1 MSENPPPPSSAPAP
15 PAPTSELDSAGESP
29 PNGAAEPANE
39 RSRAAAFRAALHNYR
54 VRRRGQKS
62 RRSVLRRRL
71 TRTGIAIVAL
81 IVVIV
86 GAVAGYVIYRFAQ
99 INRIH
104 LNSGIEAPGVLHQPE
119 NILLIGST
127 NRCAAT
133 SIPVF
138 RKECAAGVNGVNSDV
153 VMIVHIVPKTHQLSL
168 LSIPRD
174 AFVPNARSGGLY
186 NKIDAALADGPGQL
200 IEAISQ
206 DFGIPINHF
215 VDLNFGTF
223 TNIVNIL
230 GGVKMYF
237 PDRLYDAENPPLS
250 ITHTGCQLLKGT
262 EALALVRSRHVYY
275 FTKGQKINYAAINA
289 ATASGAYYTSD
300 SGGSYDG
307 SGDLGRIIRV
317 HEFLRVV
324 ASAVQKRGLGDPL
337 TDNAL
342 IGAIAPDLT
351 VDSALGDR
359 EMVDLA
365 IAVKDASFSHAPQY
379 TLPIVVDAAT
389 YYYKGYNYGDVI
401 FPSAPQDQQTIDEFL
416 GIKPTWDSISPT
428 SISVSVIDGT
438 NSASSTASIASQLHG
453 LGYKIDPTTATNYV
467 GPVSETTVVYA
478 KGHLNQARR
487 VLSSLS
493 GTAVMAES
501 PPAAGA
507 DVSVI
512 TGSDLSVDHVTTK
525 ALVTTKDSSVASP
538 KPSAQGNS
546 GATTT
551 TNPNFSAPTSA
562 TTALTRWDPRA
573 CPSS

>member
-1 MSENPPPPSSAPAP
+1 MSEDFPPSPDAPSGP
-15 PAPTSELDSAGESP
+15 EPVPELPSQDVPHPDSASQEASGTSP
-29 PNGAAEPANE
+29 AAS
-39 RSRAAAFRAALHNYR
+39 RSRLHDYR
-54 VRRRGQKS
+54 VRRRAKKA

-71 TRTGIAIVAL
+71 TRTGLAILAL
-81 IVVIV
+81 IVLVV

-104 LNSGIEAPGVLHQPE
+104 LSKNIEVKTTLGHPE

-127 NRCAAT
+127 DRCAAT
-133 SIPVF
+133 NIAVF
-138 RKECAAGVNGVNSDV
+138 REECAQGVNGINSDV

-174 AFVPNARSGGLY
+174 TFVPNARAGGLY

-200 IEAISQ
+200 IQAISQ

-250 ITHTGCQLLKGT
+250 IDHTGCILLKGT
-262 EALALVRSRHVYY
+262 EALALVRSRHLYY
-275 FTKGQKINYAAINA
+275 FTKGQTPNYAAINQ
-289 ATASGAYYTSD
+289 ATALGYYYTSD

-324 ASAVQKRGLGDPL
+324 ADAIQKRGLGNPL
-337 TDNAL
+337 TDNAI
-342 IGAIAPDLT
+342 IGSIAPDLT

-365 IAVKDASFSHAPQY
+365 FDVKDASFSTAPQY
-379 TLPIVVDAAT
+379 TMPIVVDAAT
-389 YYYKGYNYGDVI
+389 YYYKGYSYGDVI
-401 FPSAPQDQQTIDEFL
+401 FPSAPQDQQTVDEFL
-416 GIKPTWDSISPT
+416 GIARPTWRSISPST
-428 SISVSVIDGT
+428 ISVSVVDGT
-438 NSASSTASIASQLHG
+438 NSAANTSSITSQLGG
-453 LGYKIDPTTATNYV
+453 LGYRMVPTAASIYV
-467 GPVSETTVVYA
+467 GPVSESTVVYA
-478 KGHLNQARR
+478 KGHLEQAER

-493 GTAVMAES
+493 GTAVMAEGQ
-501 PPAAGA
+501 PAGGA

-512 TGSDLSVDHVTTK
+512 AGSDLSVDHVASKSSKTATTP
-525 ALVTTKDSSVASP
+525 AT
-538 KPSAQGNS
+538 QGGS
-546 GATTT
+546 GSTTT
-551 TNPNFSAPTSA
+551 TNPNFSSPTSA
-562 TTALTRWDPRA
+562 TSALEPWDPRA

>member
-1 MSENPPPPSSAPAP
+1 MSENFPPSDAPSAPGSSSEPPQEEETPRDDASKDAP
-15 PAPTSELDSAGESP
+15 G
-29 PNGAAEPANE
+29 
-39 RSRAAAFRAALHNYR
+39 RSRGAAFRSGVHNYR
-54 VRRRGQKS
+54 VRRRAQKA
-62 RRSVLRRRL
+62 RRSVVRRRL
-71 TRTGIAIVAL
+71 TRTGLSVLAL
-81 IVVIV
+81 IVVVV
-86 GAVAGYVIYRFAQ
+86 GAVAGYTIYRFAQ
-99 INRIH
+99 IHRIH
-104 LNSGIEAPGVLHQPE
+104 IGKGIEAHGVLNRPE

-127 NRCAAT
+127 DRCAAT
-133 SIPVF
+133 SIAVF
-138 RKECAAGVNGVNSDV
+138 RQECAAGVNGVNSDV
-153 VMIVHIVPKTHQLSL
+153 VMILHIVPQTHQLTL

-174 AFVPNARSGGLY
+174 TFVPNARAGGLY

-262 EALALVRSRHVYY
+262 EALALVRSRHLYY
-275 FTKGQKINYAAINA
+275 FTKGQKIDYAAINT
-289 ATASGAYYTSD
+289 ATQLSYYYTPD

-324 ASAVQKRGLGDPL
+324 ASAMQKRGLGNPL
-337 TDNAL
+337 TDNAI

-365 IAVKDASFSHAPQY
+365 LAIKDSNFSKAPQY
-379 TLPIVVDAAT
+379 TLPIIVDAQT
-389 YYYKGYNYGDVI
+389 YYYKGYNYGDDI
-401 FPSAPQDQQTIDEFL
+401 FPSAPQDQETIDKFL
-416 GIKPTWDSISPT
+416 GTDPKWDSISPSSV
-428 SISVSVIDGT
+428 SISVIDGT
-438 NSASSTASIASQLHG
+438 NSAANTTSVASQLHR
-453 LGYKIDPTTATNYV
+453 LGYTIVPTTQSIYV
-467 GPVSETTVVYA
+467 GPVNEATVVYA
-478 KGHLNQARR
+478 KGHLNQAER

-493 GTAVMAES
+493 GMAVLGEGT
-501 PPAAGA
+501 PAAGA
-507 DVSVI
+507 DISVI
-512 TGSDLSVDHVTTK
+512 TGSDLSVDHVSTK
-525 ALVTTKDSSVASP
+525 ALVTTATRPNSTAAAPVT
-538 KPSAQGNS
+538 QGNS

-551 TNPNFSAPTSA
+551 NPNLSPPTSS
-562 TTALTRWDPRA
+562 TSTLEPWDPRA
-573 CPSS
+573 CPAK

>member
-1 MSENPPPPSSAPAP
+1 M
-15 PAPTSELDSAGESP
+15 
-29 PNGAAEPANE
+29 
-39 RSRAAAFRAALHNYR
+39 H
-54 VRRRGQKS
+54 
-62 RRSVLRRRL
+62 
-71 TRTGIAIVAL
+71 
-81 IVVIV
+81 
-86 GAVAGYVIYRFAQ
+86 
-99 INRIH
+99 
-104 LNSGIEAPGVLHQPE
+104 GVLHQPE

-127 NRCAAT
+127 DRCAAT

-138 RKECAAGVNGVNSDV
+138 KKECAAGVNGINSDV
-153 VMIVHIVPKTHQLSL
+153 VMILHIVPKTNQLTL

-174 AFVPNARSGGLY
+174 TFVPDARAGDLY
-186 NKIDAALADGPGQL
+186 NKIDAGLVDGPGQL
-200 IEAISQ
+200 IEAISE

-250 ITHTGCQLLKGT
+250 INHTGCQLLKGT
-262 EALALVRSRHVYY
+262 EALALVRSRHLYY

-289 ATASGAYYTSD
+289 ATVSGADYTPD

-324 ASAVQKRGLGDPL
+324 ASAVQRRGLGNPL
-337 TDNAL
+337 TDNAI
-342 IGAIAPDLT
+342 IGSIAPDLT

-365 IAVKDASFSHAPQY
+365 LAVKDADFSKSPQY
-379 TLPIVVDAAT
+379 TLPIVVDAVPYT
-389 YYYKGYNYGDVI
+389 YKGYPYGDVI
-401 FPSAPQDQQTIDEFL
+401 FPSAPQDQATIEKFL
-416 GIKPTWDSISPT
+416 GIKPTWDSISPS

-438 NSASSTASIASQLHG
+438 NSAANTTTVASQLRGLGYRIVPTTASI
-453 LGYKIDPTTATNYV
+453 YV
-467 GPVSETTVVYA
+467 GPVSESTVVYA
-478 KGHLNQARR
+478 KGHLQQAER

-493 GTAVMAES
+493 GTAVMAEGQ
-501 PPAAGA
+501 PAAGA
-507 DVSVI
+507 NISVI
-512 TGSDLSVDHVTTK
+512 AGSDLSVDHVTTK
-525 ALVTTKDSSVASP
+525 ALVSTTKNSTPASV
-538 KPSAQGNS
+538 PSAQGGS
-546 GATTT
+546 GSTTT

-562 TTALTRWDPRA
+562 SSSLTSWDPRA